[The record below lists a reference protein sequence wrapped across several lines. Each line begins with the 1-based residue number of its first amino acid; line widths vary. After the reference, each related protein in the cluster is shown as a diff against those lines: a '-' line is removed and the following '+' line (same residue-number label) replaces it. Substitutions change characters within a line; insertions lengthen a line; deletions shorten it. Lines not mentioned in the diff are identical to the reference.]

1 MFLRSQETVKKQK
14 KLIKNDPSPNNET
27 PQIMS
32 DHVPLD
38 SWLLFWQKPA
48 IGMFSYFSSFIFLPA
63 DVNQIQKHKVENRNR
78 LYFWLTL
85 CVYRYYV

>member
-1 MFLRSQETVKKQK
+1 MFFEVSRDSQETK

-38 SWLLFWQKPA
+38 SWLLFWKKPA
-48 IGMFSYFSSFIFLPA
+48 IVYVFL
-63 DVNQIQKHKVENRNR
+63 NI
-78 LYFWLTL
+78 
-85 CVYRYYV
+85 

>member
-1 MFLRSQETVKKQK
+1 MGRESIFFEVSRDSQETK

-38 SWLLFWQKPA
+38 SWLLFWKKPA
-48 IGMFSYFSSFIFLPA
+48 IVYVFL
-63 DVNQIQKHKVENRNR
+63 NI
-78 LYFWLTL
+78 
-85 CVYRYYV
+85 

>member
-38 SWLLFWQKPA
+38 SWLLF
-48 IGMFSYFSSFIFLPA
+48 
-63 DVNQIQKHKVENRNR
+63 
-78 LYFWLTL
+78 
-85 CVYRYYV
+85 